1 MTLSLVTADV
11 AQVLAAALFLS
22 FLAER
27 VVEYFSSPLFKRYAP
42 DHSWLQ
48 MYLVA
53 IVGGALSY
61 LAQINL
67 FGGVF
72 PSQLAGV
79 LATALVVGG
88 GSEFVHQI
96 IGAMDRTNRE

>member
-1 MTLSLVTADV
+1 MTLSLVTAEV
-11 AQVLAAALFLS
+11 AQVVAAALFLS

-27 VVEYFSSPLFKRYAP
+27 LVEYFSSPLFSRYAP
-42 DHSWLQ
+42 DHAWLQ

-53 IVGGALSY
+53 VVGGALSY

-72 PSQLAGV
+72 PSELAGV
-79 LATALVVGG
+79 AATALVIGG

-96 IGAMDRTNRE
+96 LGAMGRTNRE